1 MSSRADFVI
10 QDGKLKKY
18 TGPGGDVVIPD
29 GVKSIGEYAFYGCS
43 SLTSITIPESVT
55 SIGEGA
61 FSDCRSLTSITIP
74 ESATSIDYGAFSDC
88 RSLTSI
94 TIPEGVK
101 NIGERAFSG
110 CSSLT
115 SITIPESVTSIGGS
129 AFYNCSSLASITIP
143 ESVTSIGCDAF
154 WGCGSLRT
162 VTMLGKIKAD
172 EGIFAGCMA
181 LENIDIRSP
190 KTMLGKE
197 TFGGGYPPALIP
209 QVEALLPHLAD
220 STVKSSLL
228 RKEVWD
234 ELSPELCAEIYL
246 TRRKETLT
254 TIYDSLIGKENADAI
269 GRAVAA
275 WTTVDSN
282 NKLCGAAAAYILQFQ
297 QKMTAETKKAIYAA
311 LKAASKGADAL
322 LKLEAD
328 EDLMQSLNGAEEREL
343 SPFEKNAR
351 PLR

>member
-1 MSSRADFVI
+1 MSSSADFVI

-29 GVKSIGEYAFYGCS
+29 GVTSIGSWAFGRCS
-43 SLTSITIPESVT
+43 SLTSITLPESVT
-55 SIGEGA
+55 SIGDYA

-74 ESATSIDYGAFSDC
+74 EHITNIDSLGLRSCKLPADADGHIIMNRVYIRYCGTDSCVSIPNGVTSI
-88 RSLTSI
+88 
-94 TIPEGVK
+94 
-101 NIGERAFSG
+101 GESAFSG

-143 ESVTSIGCDAF
+143 EGVTSIGYRAF
-154 WGCGSLRT
+154 SDCRSLRS

-190 KTMLGKE
+190 KTTLGKE
-197 TFGGGYPPALIP
+197 TFGEGYPPASIP

-254 TIYDSLIGKENADAI
+254 TIYDSLIGKENA
-269 GRAVAA
+269 
-275 WTTVDSN
+275 S
-282 NKLCGAAAAYILQFQ
+282 F
-297 QKMTAETKKAIYAA
+297 
-311 LKAASKGADAL
+311 
-322 LKLEAD
+322 
-328 EDLMQSLNGAEEREL
+328 
-343 SPFEKNAR
+343 
-351 PLR
+351 